1 MRQATP
7 FSATASRVHGV
18 DVLTLVGEI
27 DMSSGPIFER
37 AAKHLAKGR
46 DATLV
51 LDLGGV
57 TFMDSTGLAII
68 AGTLKRI
75 APRGGRLCV
84 RGASPM
90 ICRLLE
96 ITGITDSEH
105 VEIFNPDNDL
115 PFAAN
120 G

>member
-1 MRQATP
+1 MLDV
-7 FSATASRVHGV
+7 SA
-18 DVLTLVGEI
+18 
-27 DMSSGPIFER
+27 
-37 AAKHLAKGR
+37 
-46 DATLV
+46 
-51 LDLGGV
+51 V

-75 APRGGRLCV
+75 TPSGGRLCV

-96 ITGITDSEH
+96 ITGIADSEY
-105 VEIFNPDNDL
+105 VEIFDPDNDL

-120 G
+120 S